1 MGSPAPGRVPKQSRL
16 YTLRG
21 MDEVGVGLVG
31 FGLAGQVFHGPLI
44 AATPGLRLRAI
55 ATSDPERRRA
65 AASRFPGARL
75 AADLPELLGSA
86 SDLQLLVLASP
97 NRHHLPQALAGLE
110 AGLHLVVDKP
120 LALSSSEAA
129 TMILAARQRGLRLA
143 VFHNRRWD
151 DDFLLLRQVMD
162 SGRLGRIRR
171 LESRFERWR
180 PELSPGSWREVEAP
194 ESGGGLLLDLGSHLI
209 DQALTLGGAPELVYA
224 EIRSRRGAAGDDDSF
239 VSLTFPDGLLVH
251 LWVSAVAAVPGPR
264 FLAVGTGGGLSTS
277 GLDPQEAQLRGGAS
291 PLDRGFGQRS
301 GADQWALLGEEGGPQ
316 RLAFPPGRYLDF
328 YSQMW
333 RAVVEGG
340 EVPVPGEDGLR
351 TLEVVEAARESAR
364 RRQVVKLAPSRS
376 S

>member
-1 MGSPAPGRVPKQSRL
+1 ME
-16 YTLRG
+16 
-21 MDEVGVGLVG
+21 EVGVGLVG
-31 FGLAGQVFHGPLI
+31 FGLAGQVFHAPLI

-55 ATSDPERRRA
+55 ATSNPERRRA
-65 AASRFPGARL
+65 AAANYPDVRL
-75 AADLPELLGSA
+75 AADLSELLRSA

-97 NRHHLPQALAGLE
+97 NRHHLPQALAALE

-120 LALSSSEAA
+120 LALSSHEAA
-129 TMILAARQRGLRLA
+129 TMILAARRRGLLLA

-180 PELSPGSWREVEAP
+180 PWLTPGSWREVEPP
-194 ESGGGLLLDLGSHLI
+194 ESGGGLLLDLGTHLI

-224 EIRSRRGAAGDDDSF
+224 EMGNRRGAAGDDDSF

-264 FLAVGTGGGLSTS
+264 FLALGTGGGLSTS

-291 PLDRGFGQRS
+291 PLDRGFGERS
-301 GADQWALLGEEGGPQ
+301 GADQWAHWGGEGGP
-316 RLAFPPGRYLDF
+316 RKLAFPPGRYLDF

-333 RAVVEGG
+333 RAVVERG

-351 TLEVVEAARESAR
+351 TLEIVEAARESAL
-364 RRQVVKLAPSRS
+364 RRQVVRLPPPLSP
-376 S
+376 